1 MNEPTP
7 QPQHEPAMVLERWN
21 SWVRLYFPSS
31 GGTGWINLDEVD
43 YEVLDGAPLGS
54 PLPSPSSDAQVAGQP
69 ETTL

>member
-1 MNEPTP
+1 MNDAPP

-43 YEVLDGAPLGS
+43 YEILEGS
-54 PLPSPSSDAQVAGQP
+54 PLSESGPSPNVESEIGGRP
-69 ETTL
+69 EAMG